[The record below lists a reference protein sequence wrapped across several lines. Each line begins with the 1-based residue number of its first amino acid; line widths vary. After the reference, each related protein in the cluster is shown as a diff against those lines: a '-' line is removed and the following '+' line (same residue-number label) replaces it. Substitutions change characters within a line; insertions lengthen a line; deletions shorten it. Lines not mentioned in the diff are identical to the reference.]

1 MGFTKVAPA
10 GIGTQPG
17 DGITIGDS
25 FLHTT
30 GIDIGHNTGIGVTI
44 RKHGDATF
52 TGIITASAFFGD
64 GSGLEGVTSSGI
76 GTPLSDVDTDVLN
89 KVYYVNKILSIG
101 STVTID
107 HPESGATSYT
117 HYTDVMVEGD
127 ADLIV
132 ADGDTFVPDVLGIS
146 SAGIN
151 TTSAVGGRIRAG
163 QITNA
168 AGDGAPNFPNG
179 ITVTGVVTAT
189 TLNQSASGDLSIPDK
204 IVHIGDTNTTIR
216 FPAADTITA
225 ETSGSERVRITNNGY
240 VGINTDNPVNALE
253 VLGKSSNTDTIAGV
267 TVHEIARFNADTSE
281 KFGLKLSLD
290 NTNKVFYLHRS
301 DNGGDLAFS
310 TRSGGANYE
319 RLRIG
324 SAGQLG
330 IAGANYG
337 TAGQVL
343 VSQGPSSAPT
353 WSGGTTRTLEYISA
367 PCSNESIAT
376 YWGSRSTQQV
386 SGVQNLTS
394 TYADLTGSSITYRP
408 PVGAHTVIY
417 RFSYQFSQS
426 DADPIAHFRFYV
438 GSDEIIYARHTKRGD
453 DHQDRTTFEWP
464 IRIDG
469 SQADNLNHGRFQS
482 WNGDKVLKMQAREYD
497 GSYEVKLHV
506 TQNWDGGGTDMFSMP
521 VISIIALGS

>member
-17 DGITIGDS
+17 DSITIGDS

-216 FPAADTITA
+216 FPADDTITA
-225 ETSGSERVRITNNGY
+225 ETSGSERVRIDSAG
-240 VGINTDNPVNALE
+240 NTKLT
-253 VLGKSSNTDTIAGV
+253 GAGS
-267 TVHEIARFNADTSE
+267 TSI
-281 KFGLKLSLD
+281 LSLFVD
-290 NTNKVFYLHRS
+290 DTTAYNANATDGQITAGATLFIENDGNSNNTINQIVMQSRTGYGYNRIVAT
-301 DNGGDLAFS
+301 GGSSPEMAFCVNN
-310 TRSGGANYE
+310 AE

-324 SAGQLG
+324 SDGQIG
-330 IAGANYG
+330 IGTGANYG
-337 TAGQVL
+337 TNTSTYNSKTGKSSQVL
-343 VSQGPSSAPT
+343 VSNGGSAAPT
-353 WSGGTTRTLEYISA
+353 WAYTNRPAFMARKSSSQSIDTGTWTKVQLDEEVLDTDNVYDNTTNYRFTVPTGGAGWYMCHFSA
-367 PCSNESIAT
+367 GIDDIQSSD
-376 YWGSRSTQQV
+376 YV
-386 SGVQNLTS
+386 
-394 TYADLTGSSITYRP
+394 YARLYLNGSSINH
-408 PVGAHTVIY
+408 AI
-417 RFSYQFSQS
+417 
-426 DADPIAHFRFYV
+426 
-438 GSDEIIYARHTKRGD
+438 GSDWCSAANAVVQASSSHMLHLT
-453 DHQDRTTFEWP
+453 
-464 IRIDG
+464 DG
-469 SQADNLNHGRFQS
+469 EYLELYVYHNEGSTEPVEQNRCYFGAFRLN
-482 WNGDKVLKMQAREYD
+482 
-497 GSYEVKLHV
+497 
-506 TQNWDGGGTDMFSMP
+506 
-521 VISIIALGS
+521 I

>member
-17 DGITIGDS
+17 DSITIGDS

-64 GSGLEGVTSSGI
+64 GSGLEGVASSGI
-76 GTPLSDVDTDVLN
+76 GTPLSDVETDVLN

-189 TLNQSASGDLSIPDK
+189 TLNQNINGDLIVSGNVGIGGTLTYEDVTNIDSVGVITARSTVSIADS
-204 IVHIGDTNTTIR
+204 IVHIGDTNTSLR

-225 ETSGSERVRITNNGY
+225 ETGGAERLRIDSDGKLILGTE
-240 VGINTDNPVNALE
+240 IVNAGNANANISFFLSGVRGAYGGQDTNAVIFDNQTAAVDAGGTLTLAGFSGTTAISKAAIRGGNE
-253 VLGKSSNTDTIAGV
+253 GSASSNSG
-267 TVHEIARFNADTSE
+267 
-281 KFGLKLSLD
+281 
-290 NTNKVFYLHRS
+290 Y
-301 DNGGDLAFS
+301 FS
-310 TRSGGANYE
+310 IFTRPSSGGLTE

-324 SAGQLG
+324 STGYVTGNVNVPTWFGRQDTAHNVSTATWTTIINLGNDVVNPSMNNSGWDESTGTFTVQDGQAG
-330 IAGANYG
+330 IYYVF
-337 TAGQVL
+337 GQVAIDDIQSDDIVRAGISKNDGTPQYFGEQRAHAGEANQIYQAYVARVL
-343 VSQGPSSAPT
+343 SVAVGDT
-353 WSGGTTRTLEYISA
+353 IKLKVYHNEGTTEPTEPNRCYFGGYRL
-367 PCSNESIAT
+367 
-376 YWGSRSTQQV
+376 ST
-386 SGVQNLTS
+386 
-394 TYADLTGSSITYRP
+394 
-408 PVGAHTVIY
+408 
-417 RFSYQFSQS
+417 
-426 DADPIAHFRFYV
+426 
-438 GSDEIIYARHTKRGD
+438 
-453 DHQDRTTFEWP
+453 
-464 IRIDG
+464 
-469 SQADNLNHGRFQS
+469 
-482 WNGDKVLKMQAREYD
+482 
-497 GSYEVKLHV
+497 
-506 TQNWDGGGTDMFSMP
+506 
-521 VISIIALGS
+521 

>member
-17 DGITIGDS
+17 DSITIGDS

-189 TLNQSASGDLSIPDK
+189 TLNSSISGDLSISDK
-204 IVHIGDTNTTIR
+204 IVHTGDTNTAIR
-216 FPAADTITA
+216 FPADDTITA
-225 ETSGSERVRITNNGY
+225 ETSGSERVRITSAGL
-240 VGINTDNPVNALE
+240 VGIGTDNPSYPLSV
-253 VLGKSSNTDTIAGV
+253 VTSSGKSSIEIKSHGTGANDDVFLRMRPAG
-267 TVHEIARFNADTSE
+267 
-281 KFGLKLSLD
+281 
-290 NTNKVFYLHRS
+290 TNKDCFI
-301 DNGGDLAFS
+301 DFGDDDDADIGGIRYNHSNDFIS
-310 TRSGGANYE
+310 FTTNANE

-324 SAGQLG
+324 SSGQIGLSG
-330 IAGANYG
+330 TNYG
-337 TAGQVL
+337 TNTSTYNSNTGKSKQAL
-343 VSQGPSSAPT
+343 VSNGGSAAPT
-353 WSGGTTRTLEYISA
+353 WDYTNRPAFMARKI
-367 PCSNESIAT
+367 
-376 YWGSRSTQQV
+376 STQDITT
-386 SGVQNLTS
+386 GTWTKVQLDDEALDTDNAYDNTTNYRFTVPTGGAGWYMCHFS
-394 TYADLTGSSITYRP
+394 AGIDDVQDSDYVYARLYLNGSSINH
-408 PVGAHTVIY
+408 AI
-417 RFSYQFSQS
+417 
-426 DADPIAHFRFYV
+426 
-438 GSDEIIYARHTKRGD
+438 GSDWCSAANAVVQASSSQIVHLD
-453 DHQDRTTFEWP
+453 DGEYLELYVYHNE
-464 IRIDG
+464 G
-469 SQADNLNHGRFQS
+469 STEPVEQNRCYFGAFRLN
-482 WNGDKVLKMQAREYD
+482 
-497 GSYEVKLHV
+497 
-506 TQNWDGGGTDMFSMP
+506 
-521 VISIIALGS
+521 I